1 MPALLLAVLA
11 LLLVAA
17 PARAAA
23 PTTGFETRNGASFTT
38 HAEELAFLDAVA
50 QGSPRVRVTE
60 AGRTKENRPLQL
72 VEVGAPGPAGAEAA
86 RKRPTAMLVC
96 SQHGN
101 EPAGREACL
110 KLLRDLAFT
119 EDPALVGLLERT
131 TFIFVPTANPDG
143 RAANQRAN
151 RDSVD
156 INRDHL
162 TLDTPEARA
171 MAALVRDWQPDVLLD
186 LHEYGPSQPV
196 IYDDAVLWLWPR
208 NLNADQQV
216 HDLSIE
222 MGREYL
228 VKASEEAGYPAD
240 EYGQAEVVDN
250 DVAQTAGDGDEGIMR
265 NAMGLRHVLGILVE
279 TRVDFD
285 VRESELGPA
294 DQAKV
299 QRRRV
304 DSHLAVLSGMVRF
317 MNERGA
323 DAARVT
329 AEATE
334 RKIAEGAGRTAP
346 VYFGGADN
354 EKPAAS
360 DVVNPPPCGYELSDA
375 MVAELEPRLGL
386 HGIRFDRIAGG
397 ALVPMGQ
404 AAEPVIPLL
413 LDARGERHK
422 TAGKPLDT
430 CAAPGQAPAGNDAGA
445 GGGGGGGGAAPGGQP
460 AAAPAP
466 AVTPVKSA
474 PSCASRRTVAIRL
487 PRVRG
492 KVYRTR
498 VHANAKRVRV
508 RRGVAYVQLRRARTT
523 VILRI
528 ARRVVRPG
536 GRRVLLKQS
545 RTVRVCG

>member
-11 LLLVAA
+11 LLLLAA

-23 PTTGFETRNGASFTT
+23 PTTGFESRNGASFTT
-38 HAEELAFLDAVA
+38 HQEEQAFLSAVA
-50 QGSPRVRVTE
+50 QGSPRVRITE

-72 VEVGAPGPAGAEAA
+72 VEIGAPGPVGAEAS

-119 EDPALVGLLERT
+119 EDPALVGVLERT
-131 TFIFVPTANPDG
+131 TFLFVPTANPDG

-151 RDSVD
+151 QDDVD

-162 TLDTPEARA
+162 SLDTPEARA

-228 VKASEEAGYPAD
+228 VEASEAAGYPAD

-265 NAMGLRHVLGILVE
+265 NAMGLRHVLGILIE

-304 DSHLAVLSGMVRF
+304 DSHLAVLSGMIRF
-317 MNERGA
+317 MSERGA

-329 AEATE
+329 AEATD

-354 EKPAAS
+354 EKPAAA
-360 DVVNPPPCGYELSDA
+360 DVVNPPPCGYELTDA

-386 HGIRFDRIAGG
+386 HGIRFDRMDGRV
-397 ALVPMGQ
+397 LVPMGQ

-422 TAGKPLDT
+422 AEAKPLDN
-430 CAAPGQAPAGNDAGA
+430 CATASGRPGEDTA
-445 GGGGGGGGAAPGGQP
+445 GGGPGGTAPGGTP
-460 AAAPAP
+460 VAPPAP
-466 AVTPVKSA
+466 AITPVKSS
-474 PSCASRRTVAIRL
+474 PSCASRRTVAVRL

-508 RRGVAYVQLRRARTT
+508 RRGVAYVQLRRPRTT

-545 RTVRVCG
+545 RTVRVCR